1 MKKLLFTFF
10 LCISVVVFSQVN
22 PNDTIRVEYHPKD
35 SVSVEKN
42 NTKTTENVVSDLE
55 GANGPTN
62 KTLKLN
68 PTKAGL
74 YSAVLPGLGQF
85 YNKKYWKIPIV
96 WGAVGAG
103 VGIAVWNDNQY
114 RRYREYYIA
123 KLNGTPNEFVDSHPW
138 LDKVALGN
146 AQDRAKRQRDYA
158 IAITGLIYILNI
170 VDAVVDA
177 HLYESRHDPDL
188 SFSPAVIQDQYGI
201 APPKTG
207 ISLSYKF

>member
-1 MKKLLFTFF
+1 MKKILFTFF
-10 LCISVVVFSQVN
+10 LCLFAVAYSQVN
-22 PNDTIRVEYHPKD
+22 PNDTIRVEHHPKD
-35 SVSVEKN
+35 SISVEKK
-42 NTKTTENVVSDLE
+42 NTKTEAKIVSDLE
-55 GANGPTN
+55 KANGPTK

-74 YSAVLPGLGQF
+74 YSAVLPGLGQV
-85 YNKKYWKIPIV
+85 YNKKYWKVPIV
-96 WGAVGAG
+96 LGAVGAG

-114 RRYREYYIA
+114 RKYREYYIA
-123 KLNGTPNEFVDSHPW
+123 KLNGTPNEFVDTHPW

-188 SFSPAVIQDQYGI
+188 SFNPVMIQDQYGI
-201 APPKTG
+201 TPPKTG
-207 ISLSYKF
+207 VSLSYRF